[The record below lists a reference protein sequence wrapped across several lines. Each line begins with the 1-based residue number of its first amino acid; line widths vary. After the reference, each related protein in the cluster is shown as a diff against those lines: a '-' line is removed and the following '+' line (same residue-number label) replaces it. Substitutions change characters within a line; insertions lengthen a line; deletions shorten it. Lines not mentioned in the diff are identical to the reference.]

1 MEVLLIKNVDRAKF
15 KKYSSPTETQTLPNG
30 FKENRF
36 RAALSTSEIPDLRQ
50 NNTAW
55 ALEHKGEKKTKE
67 KSDLTKCRT
76 TRISLKP
83 HLNIH

>member
-36 RAALSTSEIPDLRQ
+36 RAALSTSEIPDLR
-50 NNTAW
+50 
-55 ALEHKGEKKTKE
+55 
-67 KSDLTKCRT
+67 
-76 TRISLKP
+76 
-83 HLNIH
+83 